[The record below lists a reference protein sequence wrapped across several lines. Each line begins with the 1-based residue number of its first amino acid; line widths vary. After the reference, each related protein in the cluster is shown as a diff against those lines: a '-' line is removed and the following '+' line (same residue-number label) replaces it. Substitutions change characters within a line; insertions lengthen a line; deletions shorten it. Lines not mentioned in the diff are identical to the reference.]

1 MPEECCSV
9 PEAGCAVCELP
20 AAIERPPRSKAPCP
34 QCGNAGKPVEG
45 QTVRALVSVSLLQ
58 VPQTDFLFCRTAS
71 CPVVFFASSGSPV
84 FVTSQ
89 VREPVYQKEPPS
101 NDVLICY
108 CFHHQ
113 AGAIRASSDEQ
124 RATILESIN
133 GGVQAKLCA
142 CDLRNPQGS
151 CCLGN
156 VQALIKEAVRV

>member
-1 MPEECCSV
+1 MAEECCSI
-9 PEAGCAVCELP
+9 PEAGSAACELP
-20 AAIERPPRSKAPCP
+20 TPTERPLRINASCP
-34 QCGNAGKPVEG
+34 QCGSAGKPVEV

-58 VPQTDFLFCRTAS
+58 VPQTDFMFCRTPS
-71 CPVVFFASSGSPV
+71 CPVVFFASSGTPV
-84 FVTSQ
+84 FLTSQ
-89 VREPVYQKEPPS
+89 VRERVYQKEPES

-113 AGAIRASSDEQ
+113 VGAIRASSDEQ

-133 GGVQAKLCA
+133 IGVQAKLCA

-156 VQALIKEAVRV
+156 IRALMKETIRV

>member
-20 AAIERPPRSKAPCP
+20 TAIERPPRTNALCP
-34 QCGNAGKPVEG
+34 QCGTAGKPVEG

-58 VPQTDFLFCRTAS
+58 VPHTGFLFCRTPS

-84 FVTSQ
+84 FLTSQ
-89 VREPVYQKEPPS
+89 VRERVYQKEPAS
-101 NDVLICY
+101 NDVLVCY
-108 CFHHQ
+108 CFFHQ
-113 AGAIRASSDEQ
+113 AGEIRASSVEQ
-124 RATILESIN
+124 QATILESIN
-133 GGVQAKLCA
+133 RGVQAKLCA

-156 VQALIKEAVRV
+156 VRALIKETVRP